1 MEEFQIS
8 LREQLTGISGVHITP
23 FKNDGDINDELLI
36 QIIEKISRSGVH
48 IIVSNGNT
56 AEFYSLNPEEIKHVQ
71 GISAEAND
79 GRSLMMMAVGRSL
92 KEAIDSAKYAKQ
104 NKADLIMIHQ
114 PMDPFVDPHNQAN
127 YILEIAESSEIPV
140 VPYVR
145 STIIPKKDI
154 LRIAEHKN
162 VVGIKFASVDLKLL
176 AHCINETS
184 TSEIVWICG
193 LAESWTIPFYSL
205 GARGF
210 TSGLVNVFPEI
221 SLKLLSALEER
232 NYEQATKL
240 VSKISVFEEMRTRY
254 NNGANVTVVKEALKL
269 QGIDVGNVRL
279 PGLPFLN
286 SEELSE
292 LKNVIK
298 DLSE

>member
-1 MEEFQIS
+1 MEEIQIS

-23 FKNDGDINDELLI
+23 FNNDGGINDKLLI
-36 QIIEKISRSGVH
+36 KIINKISGAGIHV
-48 IIVSNGNT
+48 IVTNGNT

-71 GISAEAND
+71 GISAQAND

-127 YILEIAESSEIPV
+127 YILEIAESVEIPV

-154 LRIAEHKN
+154 LRIAEHNN
-162 VVGIKFASVDLKLL
+162 VIGIKFASPDLTLL
-176 AHCINETS
+176 AQCINETS
-184 TSEIVWICG
+184 SSDIVWICG
-193 LAESWTIPFYSL
+193 LAESWAIPFHSL

-221 SLKLLSALEER
+221 SLKLHSALEEK
-232 NYEQATKL
+232 NYEKALKL
-240 VSKISVFEEMRTRY
+240 VSKISGFEGMRTKY

-269 QGIDVGNVRL
+269 QGMNVGNVRL

-286 SEELSE
+286 SEDLSE
-292 LKNVIK
+292 LKSVIK
-298 DLSE
+298 NLL

>member
-1 MEEFQIS
+1 MEEIQIS

-23 FKNDGDINDELLI
+23 FNNDGGINDKLLI
-36 QIIEKISRSGVH
+36 KIINKISGAGIHV
-48 IIVSNGNT
+48 IVSNGNT

-71 GISAEAND
+71 GISAQAND

-92 KEAIDSAKYAKQ
+92 KEAIENSKSAKQ

-154 LRIAEHKN
+154 LRIAEHNN
-162 VVGIKFASVDLKLL
+162 VIGIKFASPDLTLL
-176 AHCINETS
+176 AQCINETS
-184 TSEIVWICG
+184 SSDIVWICG
-193 LAESWTIPFYSL
+193 LAESWAIPFHSL

-210 TSGLVNVFPEI
+210 TSVLVNVFPEI
-221 SLKLLSALEER
+221 SLKLHSALEEK
-232 NYEQATKL
+232 NYEKALKL
-240 VSKISVFEEMRTRY
+240 VSKISGFEGMRTKY

-269 QGIDVGNVRL
+269 QGMNVGNVRL

-286 SEELSE
+286 SEDLSE
-292 LKNVIK
+292 LKSVIK
-298 DLSE
+298 NLL

>member
-1 MEEFQIS
+1 MEEIQIS

-23 FKNDGDINDELLI
+23 FNNDGGINDELLI
-36 QIIEKISRSGVH
+36 KIINKISGAGIHV
-48 IIVSNGNT
+48 IVTNGNT

-71 GISAEAND
+71 GISAQAND

-92 KEAIDSAKYAKQ
+92 KEAIENSKSAKQ

-162 VVGIKFASVDLKLL
+162 VVGIKFASADLKLL

-221 SLKLLSALEER
+221 SLQLLSALEER

-240 VSKISVFEEMRTRY
+240 VSKISVFEEMRTKH

-269 QGIDVGNVRL
+269 QGIHVGNVRL

-298 DLSE
+298 ELSE

>member
-1 MEEFQIS
+1 MEEIQIS

-23 FKNDGDINDELLI
+23 FNNDGGINDKLLI
-36 QIIEKISRSGVH
+36 KIINKISGAGIHV
-48 IIVSNGNT
+48 IVTNGNT

-71 GISAEAND
+71 GISAQAND

-92 KEAIDSAKYAKQ
+92 KEAIENSKSAKQ

-154 LRIAEHKN
+154 LRIAEHNN
-162 VVGIKFASVDLKLL
+162 VIGIKFASPDLTLL
-176 AHCINETS
+176 AQCINETS
-184 TSEIVWICG
+184 SSDIVWICG
-193 LAESWTIPFYSL
+193 LAESWAIPFHSL

-221 SLKLLSALEER
+221 SLKLHSVLEEK
-232 NYEQATKL
+232 NYEKALKL
-240 VSKISVFEEMRTRY
+240 VSKISGFEGMRTKY

-269 QGIDVGNVRL
+269 QGMNVGNVRL

-286 SEELSE
+286 SEDLSE
-292 LKNVIK
+292 LKSVIK
-298 DLSE
+298 NLL

>member
-71 GISAEAND
+71 GISAEANS

-92 KEAIDSAKYAKQ
+92 KEAIDSAKSAKQ

-127 YILEIAESSEIPV
+127 YILEIAESVEIPV

-154 LRIAEHKN
+154 LRIAEHNN
-162 VVGIKFASVDLKLL
+162 VIGIKFASPDLTLL
-176 AHCINETS
+176 AQCINETS
-184 TSEIVWICG
+184 SSDIVWICG
-193 LAESWTIPFYSL
+193 LAESWAIPFHSL

-221 SLKLLSALEER
+221 SLKLHSALEEK
-232 NYEQATKL
+232 NYEKALKL
-240 VSKISVFEEMRTRY
+240 VSKISGFEGMRTKY

-269 QGIDVGNVRL
+269 QGMNVGNVRL

-286 SEELSE
+286 SEDLSE
-292 LKNVIK
+292 LKSVIK
-298 DLSE
+298 NLL

>member
-36 QIIEKISRSGVH
+36 QVIEKISRSGVH

-71 GISAEAND
+71 GIAAEANS

-92 KEAIDSAKYAKQ
+92 KEAIDSAKSAKQ

-154 LRIAEHKN
+154 IRIAEHKN
-162 VVGIKFASVDLKLL
+162 VVGVKFASADLTLL
-176 AHCINETS
+176 AQCINETS

-193 LAESWTIPFYSL
+193 LAESWAIPFYSL

-221 SLKLLSALEER
+221 SLKLLSALDER
-232 NYEQATKL
+232 NYEKATKL

-286 SEELSE
+286 SEEKSE

>member
-1 MEEFQIS
+1 MEEIQIS

-23 FKNDGDINDELLI
+23 FNNYGGINDELLI
-36 QIIEKISRSGVH
+36 KIINKISGAGIHV
-48 IIVSNGNT
+48 IVSNGNT

-71 GISAEAND
+71 GISAQAND

-92 KEAIDSAKYAKQ
+92 KEAIENSKSAKQ

-154 LRIAEHKN
+154 LRIAEHNN
-162 VVGIKFASVDLKLL
+162 VIGIKFASPDLTLL
-176 AHCINETS
+176 AQCINETS
-184 TSEIVWICG
+184 SSDIVWICG
-193 LAESWTIPFYSL
+193 LAESWAIPFHSL

-221 SLKLLSALEER
+221 SLKLHSVLEEK
-232 NYEQATKL
+232 NYEKALKL
-240 VSKISVFEEMRTRY
+240 VSKISGFEGMRTKY

-269 QGIDVGNVRL
+269 QGMNVGNVRL

-286 SEELSE
+286 SEDLSE
-292 LKNVIK
+292 LKSVIK
-298 DLSE
+298 NLL

>member
-1 MEEFQIS
+1 MEEIQIS

-23 FKNDGDINDELLI
+23 FNNDGGINDKLLI
-36 QIIEKISRSGVH
+36 KIINKISGAGIHV
-48 IIVSNGNT
+48 IVTNGNT

-71 GISAEAND
+71 GISAQAND

-92 KEAIDSAKYAKQ
+92 KEAIENSKSAKQ

-127 YILEIAESSEIPV
+127 YILEIAESVEIPV

-154 LRIAEHKN
+154 LRIAEHNN
-162 VVGIKFASVDLKLL
+162 VIGIKFASPDLTLL
-176 AHCINETS
+176 AQCINETS
-184 TSEIVWICG
+184 SSDIVWICG
-193 LAESWTIPFYSL
+193 LAESWAIPFHSL

-221 SLKLLSALEER
+221 SLKLHSALEEK
-232 NYEQATKL
+232 NYEKALKL
-240 VSKISVFEEMRTRY
+240 VSKISGFEGMRTKY

-269 QGIDVGNVRL
+269 QGMNVGNVRL

-286 SEELSE
+286 SEDLSE
-292 LKNVIK
+292 LKSVIK
-298 DLSE
+298 NLL

>member
-1 MEEFQIS
+1 MNS
-8 LREQLTGISGVHITP
+8 
-23 FKNDGDINDELLI
+23 
-36 QIIEKISRSGVH
+36 
-48 IIVSNGNT
+48 
-56 AEFYSLNPEEIKHVQ
+56 EEIKHVQ
-71 GISAEAND
+71 GISAQAND

-92 KEAIDSAKYAKQ
+92 KEAIENSKSAKQ

-127 YILEIAESSEIPV
+127 YILEIAESAEIPV

-154 LRIAEHKN
+154 LRIAEHNN
-162 VVGIKFASVDLKLL
+162 VIGIKFASPDLTLL
-176 AHCINETS
+176 AQCINETS
-184 TSEIVWICG
+184 SSDIVWICG
-193 LAESWTIPFYSL
+193 LAESWAIPFHSL

-221 SLKLLSALEER
+221 SLKLHSALEEK
-232 NYEQATKL
+232 NYEKALKL
-240 VSKISVFEEMRTRY
+240 VSKISGFEGMRTKY

-269 QGIDVGNVRL
+269 QGMNVGNVRL

-286 SEELSE
+286 SEDLSE
-292 LKNVIK
+292 LKSVIK
-298 DLSE
+298 NLL

>member
-1 MEEFQIS
+1 MEEIQIS

-23 FKNDGDINDELLI
+23 FNNDGGINDKLLI
-36 QIIEKISRSGVH
+36 KIINKISGAGIHV
-48 IIVSNGNT
+48 IVTNGNT

-71 GISAEAND
+71 GISAQAND

-92 KEAIDSAKYAKQ
+92 KEAIENSKSAKQ

-154 LRIAEHKN
+154 LRIAEHNN
-162 VVGIKFASVDLKLL
+162 VIGIKFASPDLTLL
-176 AHCINETS
+176 AQCINETS
-184 TSEIVWICG
+184 SSDIVWICG
-193 LAESWTIPFYSL
+193 LAESWAIPFHSL

-221 SLKLLSALEER
+221 SLKLHSALEEK
-232 NYEQATKL
+232 NYEKALKL
-240 VSKISVFEEMRTRY
+240 VSKISGFEGMRTKY

-269 QGIDVGNVRL
+269 QGMNVGNVRL

-286 SEELSE
+286 SEDLSE
-292 LKNVIK
+292 LKSVIK
-298 DLSE
+298 NLL

>member
-1 MEEFQIS
+1 MEESQIR

-23 FKNDGDINDELLI
+23 FNKDGDINDEILI
-36 QIIEKISRSGVH
+36 QIIDRISRAGVH
-48 IIVSNGNT
+48 VIVSNGNT
-56 AEFYSLNPEEIKHVQ
+56 AEFYSLSPEEIKHVQ
-71 GISAEAND
+71 GISAEANS

-92 KEAIDSAKYAKQ
+92 KEAIDSAKSAKQ

-154 LRIAEHKN
+154 IRIAEHKN
-162 VVGIKFASVDLKLL
+162 VVGVKFASPDLTLL
-176 AHCINETS
+176 AQCINETS

-193 LAESWTIPFYSL
+193 LAESWAIPFHSL

-221 SLKLLSALEER
+221 SLKLHSALEEK
-232 NYEQATKL
+232 NYEKALKL
-240 VSKISVFEEMRTRY
+240 VSKISGFEGMRTKY

-269 QGIDVGNVRL
+269 QGMNVGNVRL

-286 SEELSE
+286 SEDLSE
-292 LKNVIK
+292 LKSVIK
-298 DLSE
+298 NLL

>member
-1 MEEFQIS
+1 MEEIQIS

-23 FKNDGDINDELLI
+23 FNNDGGINDELLI
-36 QIIEKISRSGVH
+36 KIINKISGAGIHV
-48 IIVSNGNT
+48 IVSNGNT

-71 GISAEAND
+71 GISAQAND

-92 KEAIDSAKYAKQ
+92 KEAIENSKSAKQ

-127 YILEIAESSEIPV
+127 YILEIAESSEIPA

-154 LRIAEHKN
+154 LRIAEHNN
-162 VVGIKFASVDLKLL
+162 VIGIKFASPDLTLL
-176 AHCINETS
+176 AQCINETS
-184 TSEIVWICG
+184 SSDIVWICG
-193 LAESWTIPFYSL
+193 LAESWAIPFHSL

-221 SLKLLSALEER
+221 SLKLHSILEEK
-232 NYEQATKL
+232 NYEKALKL
-240 VSKISVFEEMRTRY
+240 VSKISGFEGMRTKY

-286 SEELSE
+286 SEEKSE

-298 DLSE
+298 DLS

>member
-1 MEEFQIS
+1 MEEIQIS
-8 LREQLTGISGVHITP
+8 LRDQLTGISGVNITP
-23 FKNDGDINDELLI
+23 FNNDGGINDELLI
-36 QIIEKISRSGVH
+36 KIINKISGAGIHV
-48 IIVSNGNT
+48 IVSNGNT

-71 GISAEAND
+71 GISAQAND

-92 KEAIDSAKYAKQ
+92 NEAIENSKSAKQ

-154 LRIAEHKN
+154 LRIAEHNN
-162 VVGIKFASVDLKLL
+162 VIGIKFASPDLTLL
-176 AHCINETS
+176 AQCINETS
-184 TSEIVWICG
+184 SSDIVWICG
-193 LAESWTIPFYSL
+193 LAESWAIPFHSL

-221 SLKLLSALEER
+221 SLKLHSVLEEK
-232 NYEQATKL
+232 NYEKALKL
-240 VSKISVFEEMRTRY
+240 VSKISGFEGMRTKY

-269 QGIDVGNVRL
+269 QGMNVGNVRL

-286 SEELSE
+286 SEDLSE
-292 LKNVIK
+292 LKSVIK
-298 DLSE
+298 NLL

>member
-1 MEEFQIS
+1 MEESQIR

-23 FKNDGDINDELLI
+23 FNKDGDINDEILI
-36 QIIEKISRSGVH
+36 QIIDRISRAGVH
-48 IIVSNGNT
+48 VIVSNGNT

-71 GISAEAND
+71 GISAEANS

-92 KEAIDSAKYAKQ
+92 KEAIDSAKSAKQ

-127 YILEIAESSEIPV
+127 YILEIAESVEIPV

-154 LRIAEHKN
+154 LRIAEHNN
-162 VVGIKFASVDLKLL
+162 VIGIKFASPDLTLL
-176 AHCINETS
+176 AQCINETS
-184 TSEIVWICG
+184 SSDIVWICG
-193 LAESWTIPFYSL
+193 LAESWAIPFHSL

-221 SLKLLSALEER
+221 SLKLHSVLEEK
-232 NYEQATKL
+232 NYEKALKL
-240 VSKISVFEEMRTRY
+240 VSKISGFEGMRTKY

-269 QGIDVGNVRL
+269 QGMNVGNVRL

-298 DLSE
+298 ELSE

>member
-1 MEEFQIS
+1 MEEIQIS

-23 FKNDGDINDELLI
+23 FNNDGGINDKLLI
-36 QIIEKISRSGVH
+36 KIINKISGAGIHV
-48 IIVSNGNT
+48 IVSNGNT

-71 GISAEAND
+71 GISAQAND

-154 LRIAEHKN
+154 LRIAEHNN
-162 VVGIKFASVDLKLL
+162 VIGIKFASPDLTLL
-176 AHCINETS
+176 AQCINETS
-184 TSEIVWICG
+184 SSDIVWICG
-193 LAESWTIPFYSL
+193 LAESWAIPFHSL

-221 SLKLLSALEER
+221 SLKLHSVLEEK
-232 NYEQATKL
+232 NYEKALKL
-240 VSKISVFEEMRTRY
+240 VSKISGFEGMRTKY

-269 QGIDVGNVRL
+269 QGMNVGNVRL

-286 SEELSE
+286 SEDLSE
-292 LKNVIK
+292 LKSVIK
-298 DLSE
+298 NLL

>member
-1 MEEFQIS
+1 MEEIQIS

-23 FKNDGDINDELLI
+23 FNNDGGINDKLLI
-36 QIIEKISRSGVH
+36 KIINKISVAGIHV
-48 IIVSNGNT
+48 IVSNGNT
-56 AEFYSLNPEEIKHVQ
+56 AEFYSLNSEEIKHVQ
-71 GISAEAND
+71 GISAQAND

-92 KEAIDSAKYAKQ
+92 KEAIENSKSAKQ

-154 LRIAEHKN
+154 LRIAEHNN
-162 VVGIKFASVDLKLL
+162 VIGIKFASPDLTLL
-176 AHCINETS
+176 AQCINETS
-184 TSEIVWICG
+184 SSDIVWICG
-193 LAESWTIPFYSL
+193 LAESWAIPFHSL

-221 SLKLLSALEER
+221 SLKLHSALEEK
-232 NYEQATKL
+232 NYEKALKL
-240 VSKISVFEEMRTRY
+240 VSKISGFEEMRTKY

-269 QGIDVGNVRL
+269 QGMNVGNVRL

-286 SEELSE
+286 SEDLSE
-292 LKNVIK
+292 LKSVIK
-298 DLSE
+298 NLL